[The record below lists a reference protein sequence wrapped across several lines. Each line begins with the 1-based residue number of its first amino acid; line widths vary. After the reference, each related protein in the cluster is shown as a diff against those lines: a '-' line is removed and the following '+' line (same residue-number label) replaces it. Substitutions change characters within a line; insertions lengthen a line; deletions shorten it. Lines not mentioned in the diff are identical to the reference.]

1 MEESIIKTEEGNK
14 NGYSIANVYEEFLSF
29 RQRRVSTLK
38 LYAFAFRLFV
48 DFIGTES
55 VLIKDINS
63 KQVSNFINW
72 LGENYSGNSGY
83 VVYCIIKSLFN
94 YADKHYYLDVNPINL
109 IDTRRRL
116 NRQHHHQALTDR
128 QMAICENDFWHSFD
142 TSKNGK
148 WQSDMLTDIKSDAFF
163 RMCFMLGYYLQGL
176 ALVDVL
182 SLKVEQVKLRKTT
195 GESMY
200 VIETYRRKTGKGV
213 KIVIPESHTNR
224 YRLFTLVYESA
235 VNSGRE
241 HILPVMDSL
250 GDDELYIY
258 NKVNRLNCDLSRKLK
273 QWWRRLNKTQ
283 LKRNPIDLKTTSY
296 YSCRHTFATLYLQ
309 DPNANISELATLMGR
324 NTEYIDTYIREIESE
339 KLYQAPPTRCMGTKS
354 ANRKTMS
361 ENKYSKTKKRLWKY
375 RNRYWRNYPPILSR
389 YDRKELKNGIKT

>member
-182 SLKVEQVKLRKTT
+182 SLKVAQVTSRKVS
-195 GESMY
+195 GETMY
-200 VIETYRRKTGKGV
+200 VIETNRRKTGKGV
-213 KIVIPESHTNR
+213 KIVIPDSHTNR
-224 YRLFTLVYESA
+224 YRLFTLVYEAA
-235 VNSGRE
+235 VNNGQV
-241 HILPVMDSL
+241 HILPLMDTF
-250 GDDELYIY
+250 GDDELFIY

-273 QWWRRLNKTQ
+273 QWWRKLNKTQ
-283 LKRNPIDLKTTSY
+283 LKRYPIDIKNTSY
-296 YSCRHTFATLYLQ
+296 YSCRHTFATLYLR

-324 NTEYIDTYIREIESE
+324 NSEYIDTYIREIESDKTISKASDKVFGRKKRQQE
-339 KLYQAPPTRCMGTKS
+339 DFERKQILKNQKAIMEMQKQILDRLGTK
-354 ANRKTMS
+354 
-361 ENKYSKTKKRLWKY
+361 E
-375 RNRYWRNYPPILSR
+375 
-389 YDRKELKNGIKT
+389 

>member
-1 MEESIIKTEEGNK
+1 MQKT
-14 NGYSIANVYEEFLSF
+14 L
-29 RQRRVSTLK
+29 
-38 LYAFAFRLFV
+38 
-48 DFIGTES
+48 
-55 VLIKDINS
+55 
-63 KQVSNFINW
+63 
-72 LGENYSGNSGY
+72 
-83 VVYCIIKSLFN
+83 
-94 YADKHYYLDVNPINL
+94 
-109 IDTRRRL
+109 
-116 NRQHHHQALTDR
+116 ALTDR

-142 TSKNGK
+142 TSTNGK
-148 WQSDMLTDIKSDAFF
+148 WQSDMLTDTKSDAFF

-182 SLKVEQVKLRKTT
+182 SLRVTQVKLRNTT

-200 VIETYRRKTGKGV
+200 VIETCRRKTGKGV

-224 YRLFTLVYESA
+224 HRLFTLVYESA
-235 VNSGRE
+235 VNSKRE

-250 GDDELYIY
+250 GDDEHYIY

-339 KLYQAPPTRCMGTKS
+339 KTISNASDKVYGHNKRQQEDDE
-354 ANRKTMS
+354 RKQ
-361 ENKYSKTKKRLWKY
+361 
-375 RNRYWRNYPPILSR
+375 I
-389 YDRKELKNGIKT
+389 LKNQKAIMEMQKQILEKLSSDSVTL

>member
-182 SLKVEQVKLRKTT
+182 SLRVTQVKLRKAT

-200 VIETYRRKTGKGV
+200 VIETCRRKTGKGV
-213 KIVIPESHTNR
+213 KIVIPESHANHPLPPLHTHSSPGP
-224 YRLFTLVYESA
+224 YSLKSIYWISCCSSA
-235 VNSGRE
+235 VINPTSIQEDRFNPWPCSVTQGSSTAMSCGAGR
-241 HILPVMDSL
+241 L
-250 GDDELYIY
+250 
-258 NKVNRLNCDLSRKLK
+258 RL
-273 QWWRRLNKTQ
+273 
-283 LKRNPIDLKTTSY
+283 
-296 YSCRHTFATLYLQ
+296 
-309 DPNANISELATLMGR
+309 DP
-324 NTEYIDTYIREIESE
+324 
-339 KLYQAPPTRCMGTKS
+339 
-354 ANRKTMS
+354 
-361 ENKYSKTKKRLWKY
+361 
-375 RNRYWRNYPPILSR
+375 
-389 YDRKELKNGIKT
+389 

>member
-1 MEESIIKTEEGNK
+1 MEEKRNATIREQRARHSVS
-14 NGYSIANVYEEFLSF
+14 YVYGKFMEY

-38 LYAFAFRLFV
+38 LYDYAFGLFV
-48 DFIGTES
+48 DFIGTDSMFIDEID
-55 VLIKDINS
+55 VIAM
-63 KQVSNFINW
+63 SNFVKW

-94 YADKHYYLDVNPINL
+94 FADKQYFLDVNPCNL
-109 IDTRRRL
+109 VDTRRRL

-142 TSKNGK
+142 TSKDK
-148 WQSDMLTDIKSDAFF
+148 QWEKDMLTDTKSDAFF

-182 SLKVEQVKLRKTT
+182 SLRVAQVKLRKAT

-200 VIETYRRKTGKGV
+200 VIETCRRKTGKGV

-224 YRLFTLVYESA
+224 HRLFTLVYESA
-235 VNSGRE
+235 VNSNRE

-250 GDDELYIY
+250 GDDEHYIY

-273 QWWRRLNKTQ
+273 QWWRRLNKSE
-283 LKRNPIDLKTTSY
+283 LKRYPIDLKNTSY

-309 DPNANISELATLMGR
+309 NPNANISELASLMGR

-339 KLYQAPPTRCMGTKS
+339 KTISS
-354 ANRKTMS
+354 ASDKV
-361 ENKYSKTKKRLWKY
+361 YGHKKRQQED
-375 RNRYWRNYPPILSR
+375 NE
-389 YDRKELKNGIKT
+389 RKQILKNQKTIMEMQKQILEKLSSNNVTL

>member
-29 RQRRVSTLK
+29 RQRRISTLK

-48 DFIGTES
+48 NFIGTES

-63 KQVSNFINW
+63 KQVTNFINW

-182 SLKVEQVKLRKTT
+182 SLKVEQVKQRKTT

-200 VIETYRRKTGKGV
+200 VIETCRRKTGKGV

-224 YRLFTLVYESA
+224 HRLFTLVYESA
-235 VNSGRE
+235 VNSKRE

-250 GDDELYIY
+250 GDDEHYIY

-339 KLYQAPPTRCMGTKS
+339 KTISS
-354 ANRKTMS
+354 ASDKVYGR
-361 ENKYSKTKKRLWKY
+361 KKRQQDD
-375 RNRYWRNYPPILSR
+375 SE
-389 YDRKELKNGIKT
+389 RKQILKNQKTIMEMQKQILEKLSSDSVTL

>member
-48 DFIGTES
+48 NFIGTES

-63 KQVSNFINW
+63 KQVTNFINW

-182 SLKVEQVKLRKTT
+182 SLKVEQVKQRKTT

-200 VIETYRRKTGKGV
+200 VIETCRRKTGKGV
-213 KIVIPESHTNR
+213 KIVIPENHTNR
-224 YRLFTLVYESA
+224 HRLFTLVYESA

-339 KLYQAPPTRCMGTKS
+339 KTISS
-354 ANRKTMS
+354 ASDKV
-361 ENKYSKTKKRLWKY
+361 YGHKKRQQE
-375 RNRYWRNYPPILSR
+375 
-389 YDRKELKNGIKT
+389 DDERKQILKNQKTIMEMQKQILEKLSSDSVTL